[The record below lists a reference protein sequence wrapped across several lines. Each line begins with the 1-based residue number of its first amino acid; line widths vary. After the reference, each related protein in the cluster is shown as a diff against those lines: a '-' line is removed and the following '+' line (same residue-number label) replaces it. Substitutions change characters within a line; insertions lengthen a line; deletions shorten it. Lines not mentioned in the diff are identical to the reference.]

1 VNINKE
7 PVTLQGM
14 LSCSQYANTKNT
26 HIRGNQVCIMKKK
39 ILKLNKLVKLQ
50 DSVDVVTAYNSTRP
64 EDQTPKI

>member
-1 VNINKE
+1 
-7 PVTLQGM
+7 
-14 LSCSQYANTKNT
+14 
-26 HIRGNQVCIMKKK
+26 MKKK